1 MKRMKY
7 IIRPVLLLTVLCTGG
22 PVAAQRAYTLDE
34 CVREA
39 LANNVRMKN
48 AANDV
53 RMAEHGRQ
61 EALTNYFPTLS
72 ATGGGFITDKG
83 MVKMEMAPGQSMSM
97 MKDGIVGGVTAAV
110 PIFTG
115 GQVIN
120 GNKLS
125 KEYVEVTKL
134 QRNLSENE
142 VRLTTERYFW
152 QVVMLKEK
160 LRTLQTIETQL
171 ARLQEDVQASVDAGL
186 TTRNDLL
193 QVQLRTNEMKSGRIQ
208 VENNLALSRNL
219 LAQYV
224 GHPAD
229 SIDVSCTIDE
239 SAQPEGPDRL
249 FREPQGALEQTS
261 EYQLLDRQVRV
272 NELQHKMAVGKN
284 LPTVALGGGYMY
296 HNLMERDHSFW
307 MGGVTVSV
315 PITGWW
321 KGSHEIKRHKLQ
333 VRNAE
338 NQRTDQGELLVIRMQ
353 HAWNDLND
361 AYKQIGIAR
370 LSIEQA
376 DENLR
381 LNNDYYA
388 AGTCTMSDLLNAQ
401 TLYQQSRD
409 KYVETCTQYEV
420 KKREYLQATGRQ

>member
-1 MKRMKY
+1 MNGMKN
-7 IIRPVLLLTVLCTGG
+7 IIGPALLLSMLCTGA
-22 PVAAQRAYTLDE
+22 PALAQHAYTLEE
-34 CVREA
+34 CIEEA

-61 EALTNYFPTLS
+61 EALTGYFPTLS
-72 ATGGGFITDKG
+72 ATGGGFITDNG

-110 PIFTG
+110 PLFTG

-125 KEYVEVTKL
+125 KEYVEVSKL

-160 LRTLQTIETQL
+160 LRTLQTIEAQL

-193 QVQLRTNEMKSGRIQ
+193 QVQLRTNETQSGRIQ
-208 VENNLALSRNL
+208 VENNLALSRSL

-224 GHPAD
+224 GHPSD
-229 SIDVSCTIDE
+229 SIEVSCTIDE
-239 SAQPEGPDRL
+239 SVLPEGPERL
-249 FREPQGALEQTS
+249 YREPQGALEQTS
-261 EYQLLDRQVRV
+261 EYQLLGRQVRV

-307 MGGVTVSV
+307 VGGVMVSI

-333 VRNAE
+333 VQSAE
-338 NQRTDQGELLVIRMQ
+338 NQRTDQGQMLLIRMQ
-353 HAWNDLND
+353 QAWNDLND

>member
-22 PVAAQRAYTLDE
+22 PAAAQHTYTLDE

-83 MVKMEMAPGQSMSM
+83 MVKMEMAPGESMSM

-125 KEYVEVTKL
+125 KEYVEVSKL

-208 VENNLALSRNL
+208 VENNLALSHNL

-249 FREPQGALEQTS
+249 FREPQGALEETS

>member
-1 MKRMKY
+1 MNRMKN
-7 IIRPVLLLTVLCTGG
+7 IVRSALFFSILCAGG
-22 PVAAQRAYTLDE
+22 PAGAQHAYTLDE

-48 AANDV
+48 AENDV
-53 RMAEHGRQ
+53 RMAEHSRQ
-61 EALTNYFPTLS
+61 EALTGYFPSLS
-72 ATGGGFITDKG
+72 ATGGGFISDNG

-97 MKDGIVGGVTAAV
+97 LKDGIVGGVTAAV
-110 PIFTG
+110 PLFTG
-115 GQVIN
+115 GQVVN
-120 GNKLS
+120 GNKFS

-134 QRNLSENE
+134 QRHLSENE

-152 QVVMLKEK
+152 QVAMLKEK
-160 LRTLQTIETQL
+160 LRTLQTIENQL
-171 ARLQEDVQASVDAGL
+171 LRLQEDVQAAVDAGL

-193 QVQLRTNEMKSGRIQ
+193 QVQLRTNEMRSGRIQ
-208 VENNLALSRNL
+208 VENNLALSRSL

-229 SIDVSCTIDE
+229 SIDVACMIDE
-239 SAQPEGPDRL
+239 SVQPEDPSAL
-249 FREPQGALEQTS
+249 YREPQGALEQTY
-261 EYQLLDRQVRV
+261 EYQLLGRQVRM

-307 MGGVTVSV
+307 VGGITVSV
-315 PITGWW
+315 PLTGWW

-338 NQRTDQGELLVIRMQ
+338 NQRTDQGEMLVIRMRQ
-353 HAWNDLND
+353 AWNDLND
-361 AYKQIGIAR
+361 AYEQIGIAR

-376 DENLR
+376 EENLR

-388 AGTCTMSDLLNAQ
+388 AGTCTMSDLLDAQ

-409 KYVETCTQYEV
+409 KYVETYTQYEV
-420 KKREYLQATGRQ
+420 RKREYLQATGRQ